1 MAKTLIETILLLG
14 FIVGL
19 AGVMW
24 NAIPFILKVILIIFA
39 ITMFFKKLK

>member
-1 MAKTLIETILLLG
+1 MAKTLIETIVLLI

-24 NAIPFILKVILIIFA
+24 NAIPFILKAILIVLA
-39 ITMFFKKLK
+39 ITMFFKKIR